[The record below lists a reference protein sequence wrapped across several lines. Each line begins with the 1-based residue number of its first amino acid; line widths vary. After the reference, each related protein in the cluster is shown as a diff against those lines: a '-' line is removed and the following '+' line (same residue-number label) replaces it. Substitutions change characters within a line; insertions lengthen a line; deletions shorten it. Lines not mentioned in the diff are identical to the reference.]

1 MSVADSAGLSGWH
14 ATPSG
19 MERETVEN
27 DHGRYVH
34 LYTFPA
40 GSEAEDD

>member
-1 MSVADSAGLSGWH
+1 
-14 ATPSG
+14 
-19 MERETVEN
+19 MERETIEN

-40 GSEAEDD
+40 ETDD